1 MKKYL
6 FILVLLALS
15 ANVQAQ
21 RIKAYVA
28 GGFTASQIEGDELYG
43 FDKWGGMFG
52 VGAMAPLMP
61 NNRMKFGVEADY
73 ALRGAKN
80 VSGNPYNI
88 NIPLRYVDIPVT
100 IYYNDPK
107 AGFAFGGGLTYGRLV
122 QQPHDSIAFG
132 PAFVP
137 DTNNL
142 HFLTND
148 FLFHMELRFQV
159 WEWFFFSVRY
169 QRSIMPVNRMTFAEE
184 AGLVTNVYTND
195 CFNSS
200 VQCRLLFQFGDPR
213 ESSKGYRGK
222 KHHHRR
228 R

>member
-1 MKKYL
+1 MKKTW
-6 FILVLLALS
+6 ILIILIAASLTS
-15 ANVQAQ
+15 EAQ

-52 VGAMAPLMP
+52 VGALTPIAP
-61 NNRMKFGVEADY
+61 NNRVKFGVEAAY
-73 ALRGAKN
+73 STRGAKN
-80 VSGNPYNI
+80 VTGNPYNI
-88 NIPLRYVDIPVT
+88 TIPLRYVDIPLT
-100 IYYNDPK
+100 LYYNDPK
-107 AGFAFGGGLTYGRLV
+107 AGCSFGAGFTYGRLV
-122 QQPHDSIAFG
+122 QQPHDTISFG

-148 FLFHMELRFQV
+148 FLFHAEARFQV
-159 WEWFFFSVRY
+159 WEWIFFSVRY
-169 QRSIMPVNRMTFAEE
+169 MRSIMPVNHMTFTEE
-184 AGLVTNVYTND
+184 EGINYTTYTNK

-200 VQCRLLFQFGDPR
+200 VQCRLEIQFGDPT
-213 ESSKGYRGK
+213 ESKGYKGK
-222 KHHHRR
+222 KKHRR